1 MKRGLATLLAMIT
14 TASVLLTRS
23 GQPAPNGIRVRD
35 GQLLDGTGAELVLRG
50 LNHPYLWFGQHSGS
64 FAAIKAAGANSIRIP
79 LAIGQRWTANT
90 AADVA
95 RAVALCK
102 RNKLICVLDAH
113 DTAGWGQ
120 QAGAAT
126 MAQAVDF
133 WLGLRG
139 VLAGQENYVIINIAN
154 EPYGNNID
162 RTWVADTSTA
172 IRRLRAAG
180 FKHTLMVDAPDWGQD
195 GNFTMRDKAPAV
207 RSADATGNVVF
218 SVHMYGIFNTEAKV
232 RSYFAAF
239 AKRRLALVVGEFGYM
254 HLYGDPDENAIMF
267 YAQARRFGY
276 LAWSWSGNT
285 EVPYLDMVNAF
296 DPKQRTWWGNRV
308 VNGADGLSTT
318 SRQAPIYRR
327 PLRP

>member
-14 TASVLLTRS
+14 TANVLLTRS
-23 GQPAPNGIRVRD
+23 AQPAPHGIRVRD
-35 GQLLDGTGAELVLRG
+35 GQLVDGTGGELVLRG
-50 LNHPYLWFGQHSGS
+50 INHAFTWFSKQNGS
-64 FAAIKAAGANSIRIP
+64 FAAIKATGANSIRIP
-79 LAIGQRWTANT
+79 LAIGHRWPGNT

-95 RAVALCK
+95 LVIALCK
-102 RNKLICVLDAH
+102 RNKLVCVLDAH

-120 QAGAAT
+120 ETRAAN

-133 WLGLRG
+133 WLGLRK
-139 VLAGQENYVIINIAN
+139 VLDGQENYVIINIAD
-154 EPYGNNID
+154 EPYGNNLD
-162 RTWVADTSTA
+162 ATWVADTSSA

-195 GNFTMRDKAPAV
+195 GNFTMRDKAPVV
-207 RSADATGNVVF
+207 RSADQTGNVVF
-218 SVHMYGIFNTEAKV
+218 SIHMYGIFNTEAKV

-267 YAQARRFGY
+267 YAQAHRFGY

-285 EVPYLDMVNAF
+285 EVPYLDMVNGF